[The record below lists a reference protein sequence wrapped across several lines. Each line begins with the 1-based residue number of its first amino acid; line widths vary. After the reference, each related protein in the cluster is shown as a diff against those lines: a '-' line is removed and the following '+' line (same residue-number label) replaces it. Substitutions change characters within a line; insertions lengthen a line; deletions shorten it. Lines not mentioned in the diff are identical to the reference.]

1 MSNLRI
7 AGLVIGF
14 IGLLVTFF
22 LYRGSRWKRGN
33 FLFFMLFNLSL
44 VTVAAYPDT
53 VNFLQEILAM
63 KSQQRGR
70 LISLL
75 IASSIFLTL
84 YSLYTRSRLALLHD
98 QFDKLVRKLGTG
110 RAGSSA
116 GLEGNMKKVMLL
128 IPALNE
134 ADNLHDLLPRIP
146 KQIGSEPIGA
156 LIVDDGSE
164 DNTREVVS
172 SHGFALVSNMV
183 TRGGGAAIRLGYDV
197 LRAHN
202 CRICVTM
209 DADGQHRPEDIPF
222 LLTPILEN
230 RFDFVVGSRV
240 LGSREKDSRLRLAGV
255 YFFGRVISLLLGKK
269 ITDPSSGFRAF
280 RMNIMDSIQ
289 LCEDQY
295 HTSELIIEAI
305 KKKVRIGEVPITI
318 LKRKHGVSKKGRDW
332 KYALHFTRVV
342 IRTWWR

>member
-7 AGLVIGF
+7 AGLVIGLT
-14 IGLLVTFF
+14 GLLVTFF

-33 FLFFMLFNLSL
+33 FLFLTLFNLSL
-44 VTVAAYPDT
+44 ITVSISPDT
-53 VNFLQEILAM
+53 VNFLQEFLAM

-84 YSLYTRSRLALLHD
+84 YSLYTRSRLEVLCD

-110 RAGSSA
+110 AADPVASLDGK
-116 GLEGNMKKVMLL
+116 MKAVMLL

-134 ADNLHDLLPRIP
+134 ADNLKELLPCIP
-146 KQIGSEPIGA
+146 ERIGSEPIGA

-164 DNTREVVS
+164 DSTREVVS
-172 SHGFALVSNMV
+172 AHGFAIVSNMV

-197 LRAHN
+197 LQAHG
-202 CRICVTM
+202 CEICITM
-209 DADGQHRPEDIPF
+209 DADGQHRPDDIQR
-222 LLTPILEN
+222 LLIPILED
-230 RFDFVVGSRV
+230 RFDFVIGSRL
-240 LGSREKDSRLRLAGV
+240 LGSREKDSRFRLIGV
-255 YFFGRVISLLLGKK
+255 HFFGGMISLLMGKK

-280 RMNIMDSIQ
+280 RMNILNAIQ
-289 LCEDQY
+289 LYEDQY

-305 KKKVRIGEVPITI
+305 KNKVRVGEVPITI
-318 LKRKHGVSKKGRDW
+318 LKRKYGRSKKGRDW
-332 KYALHFTRVV
+332 KYALHFARVV
-342 IRTWWR
+342 IGTWWR